1 MADIDI
7 SSRLRAILEQ
17 PLPEIPAVTPV
28 RPTPSSLGPGSQFT
42 AQILGR
48 LPDGNFRASVAGQ
61 TMTFSL
67 PQGASP
73 GETLKLV
80 VVQQT
85 PQAIVARP
93 LETTPQP
100 TPQPKLSNTGQLIS
114 QLVSGQLGKTEAAP
128 LNGNRPILPGPSTN
142 AAQIAPALARALSE
156 SGVFYEAHQVRWAS
170 GRLPLEQLLRE
181 PQAKLSPQP
190 DNPASKN
197 AAQTAQTQAP
207 AKETAQMPTQTPL
220 AAKTNAKPDLPQTQA
235 SNPQQGTQDTKQN
248 ALTQLTPRPIAPL
261 VMQQLDSLISQQ
273 LSWQGIIWPGQTLQ
287 WTIDVPERE
296 AGGAEAEAP
305 DDWKTTLK
313 VSMPQLGDVQASL
326 HLNAAGLTLRID
338 ALANALDALGIP
350 LNGHMI
356 ARHDDR

>member
-1 MADIDI
+1 
-7 SSRLRAILEQ
+7 
-17 PLPEIPAVTPV
+17 
-28 RPTPSSLGPGSQFT
+28 
-42 AQILGR
+42 
-48 LPDGNFRASVAGQ
+48 
-61 TMTFSL
+61 MTFSL

-85 PQAIVARP
+85 PQAIIARP

-100 TPQPKLSNTGQLIS
+100 RLSNTGQIIS
-114 QLVSGQLGKTEAAP
+114 QLASGQLGKTEAAP
-128 LNGNRPILPGPSTN
+128 LNANRPILPGPSTN

-156 SGVFYEAHQVRWAS
+156 SGVFYEAHQAQWIS

-190 DNPASKN
+190 DSPAPKN
-197 AAQTAQTQAP
+197 TAEGAQTP
-207 AKETAQMPTQTPL
+207 PLAKETAQMSLT
-220 AAKTNAKPDLPQTQA
+220 AKPGTKPDLSQA
-235 SNPQQGTQDTKQN
+235 QANNPQQGTQDTKQDS
-248 ALTQLTPRPIAPL
+248 LTQLVPRPIAPL

-273 LSWQGIIWPGQTLQ
+273 LGWQGILWPGQTLH

-296 AGGAEAEAP
+296 ASGTEAEAP
-305 DDWKTTLK
+305 EDWKTTLK

-338 ALANALDALGIP
+338 ASRAETVERLENGIDALANTLDGLGIP

-356 ARHDDR
+356 ACHEDL